1 VTQPLAVAAETCDQ
15 FLRQGRE
22 FLAQGDLASASAA
35 GWRAAV
41 LALEDHSGN
50 PVADGDFR
58 DAARTLVKDPL
69 ANANTAEWVV
79 SAIALSD
86 NVDDD
91 WLDRDGVGRRL
102 DDVQRLALL
111 VKDIAQPPQTAE
123 DILARSRECLA
134 NGYLAVASEKGWEAA
149 THAAKAYAETMGF
162 NCDGDNHFEQV
173 TRSLEK
179 DRSFPK
185 EVAIWI
191 DGASML
197 RKTASLCSTYP
208 HSLHPEVPVEDSR
221 PAVKFFHPSWLHPFI
236 LAEDLDGVGQLVAA
250 LRSRSSRSKGVIG

>member
-1 VTQPLAVAAETCDQ
+1 MTQPLAVAAETCDE

-22 FLAQGDLASASAA
+22 SLAQGKLASASAA

-41 LALEDHSGN
+41 LALEDYSGN
-50 PVADGDFR
+50 PVSDGDFR
-58 DAARTLVKDPL
+58 NAARTLVKDHR
-69 ANANTAEWVV
+69 ANANTAEWAL

-91 WLDRDGVGRRL
+91 WLDADGIGRRL

-111 VKDIAQPPQTAE
+111 VKDIAQPPQSAD

-149 THAAKAYAETMGF
+149 TYAAKAYADAMGF
-162 NCDGDNHFEQV
+162 NCDGDNHFELV
-173 TRSLEK
+173 ARSLEK

-185 EVAIWI
+185 EVAVWI
-191 DGASML
+191 DGASLL

-208 HSLHPEVPVEDSR
+208 RSLHPEVPVEDSR

-250 LRSRSSRSKGVIG
+250 LRSRSSESKGLTG